1 MRSGRGLGAELMADP
16 AVLERLAELVGF
28 AVVPGTL
35 NVRLARPLER
45 GAEWQ
50 YLAAADVGPDWE
62 ARTGQ
67 AGYFHVPVV
76 IAGRYRGLAFQA
88 DEPGEPGYPR
98 DQIELFSEVRLR
110 DALGL
115 EDGDQLAVTIAP
127 APA

>member
-1 MRSGRGLGAELMADP
+1 MQSGRGLGAGLMADP

-45 GAEWQ
+45 GPEWQ
-50 YLAAADVGPDWE
+50 YLTAADVGPEWE

-67 AGYFHVPVV
+67 AGYFHAPVV

-115 EDGDQLAVTIAP
+115 SDGDRIAVTIR
-127 APA
+127 